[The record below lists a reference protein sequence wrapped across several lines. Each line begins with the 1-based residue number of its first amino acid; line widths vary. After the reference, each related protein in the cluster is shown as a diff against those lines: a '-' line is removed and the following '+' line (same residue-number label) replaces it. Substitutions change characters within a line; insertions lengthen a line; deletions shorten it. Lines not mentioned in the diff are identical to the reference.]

1 MAQALFSLRATLVEA
16 YECEDLVDLPSA
28 AMIAA
33 VGCIAQGGSQG
44 RRSGRNAHFD
54 PLTATDPPL
63 IELCGAVFRTSCL
76 NHERQRAAA
85 FSSLWAH
92 RRSPEGGAW
101 SRQGPVFRRQAP
113 QHKAP
118 WPL

>member
-33 VGCIAQGGSQG
+33 VGRIAQGGCQG
-44 RRSGRNAHFD
+44 RHSGRNARFD

-63 IELCGAVFRTSCL
+63 TELCGGSV
-76 NHERQRAAA
+76 
-85 FSSLWAH
+85 
-92 RRSPEGGAW
+92 
-101 SRQGPVFRRQAP
+101 
-113 QHKAP
+113 
-118 WPL
+118 